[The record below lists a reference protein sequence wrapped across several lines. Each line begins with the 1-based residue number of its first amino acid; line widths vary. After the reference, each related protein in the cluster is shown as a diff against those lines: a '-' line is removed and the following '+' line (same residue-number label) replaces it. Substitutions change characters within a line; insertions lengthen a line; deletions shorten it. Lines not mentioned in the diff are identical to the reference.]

1 MAREQL
7 VFNYVATEYTAPNLK
22 NASTIYHYSI
32 KLMDPP
38 ICPTELRYERW
49 MRDATRM
56 QWFAKG
62 YGYTQ
67 TPAYWEA
74 IFEIDGAWITVMNYL
89 NAFGWTQSGLI
100 NKMEDPN
107 VS

>member
-7 VFNYVATEYTAPNLK
+7 VFNYQAVES
-22 NASTIYHYSI
+22 STPPFYRL

-38 ICPTELRYERW
+38 ICPTDLRYERW

-56 QWFAKG
+56 QWFSEG

-67 TPAYWEA
+67 TPEYWEA
-74 IFEIDGAWITVMNYL
+74 TFQAEGAWRTVMNYL
-89 NAFGWTQSGLI
+89 DAFGWTRI
-100 NKMEDPN
+100 
-107 VS
+107 